1 MSDTLK
7 KSKKSQKKKADGSKK
22 KADGR
27 KKKADGRKKKAD
39 GSKKKASA
47 EVESESLGKRKYTP
61 QKNENTANKRTKK
74 SSTVFIPPGAKA
86 KEVARDI
93 RNNLLESM
101 HTQNWPR
108 IHMAGNEKTNQAIK
122 ACAISRKHFLELT
135 KQDIIVKPMYQKSYF
150 RNKHEG
156 KDTLD
161 FYTCIVRTCDE
172 YPEPAEESKE
182 IFKVSSGS
190 DPTKMAYAMRS
201 KFIEGQHVVVRAIGK
216 NAVNLAVKSIVLMR
230 IFLKK
235 DDDNE
240 KDVGFCPSFFKI
252 PAESDGKKATD
263 GMQFDIYECPK
274 DN

>member
-22 KADGR
+22 KAI
-27 KKKADGRKKKAD
+27 

-61 QKNENTANKRTKK
+61 QKNENTAKKRTKNT
-74 SSTVFIPPGAKA
+74 STIFIPEGAKA
-86 KEVARDI
+86 IWLAGVIK
-93 RNNLLESM
+93 NKLLESL

-108 IHMAGNEKTNQAIK
+108 IHMVGNERTNQAIK
-122 ACAISRKHFLELT
+122 AFAISRKDFLQIT
-135 KQDIIVKPMYQKSYF
+135 KQDIIVKPHYQSPVR
-150 RNKHEG
+150 RNKHGG
-156 KDTLD
+156 KETLD
-161 FYTCIVRTCDE
+161 LYTCIVTTCDE

-240 KDVGFCPSFFKI
+240 KDVGFCPSFFQF
-252 PAESDGKKATD
+252 PDESDEKKEIH